1 MSTVYSKSFVRVDNP
16 QALLALNV
24 FLEAF
29 KNIESYYT
37 GEGDI
42 EERIEGKYGIRWIRK
57 MEGNFKVLASAS
69 GMSVE
74 KFHMM
79 CLNKINKIKKEAYEK
94 KCMGQQDK

>member
-57 MEGNFKVLASAS
+57 MEGRSQRL
-69 GMSVE
+69 E
-74 KFHMM
+74 
-79 CLNKINKIKKEAYEK
+79 CLDKKAALRRLT
-94 KCMGQQDK
+94 